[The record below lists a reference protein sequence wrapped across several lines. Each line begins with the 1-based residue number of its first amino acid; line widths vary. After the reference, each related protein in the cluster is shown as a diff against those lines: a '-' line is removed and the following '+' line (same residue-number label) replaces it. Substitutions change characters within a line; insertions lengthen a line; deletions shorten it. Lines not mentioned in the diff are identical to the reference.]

1 MREINATGASV
12 LNNVFVCNA
21 DTTGAAIVMSGSTG
35 CLIDGNSANYGKT
48 AMVNECYVD
57 SDSANCWGNNY
68 QGNTYALPA

>member
-21 DTTGAAIVMSGSTG
+21 DTTGAAIVMSGGTG